1 MVKLIKSN
9 EFDEVLQNNIV
20 LVDFF
25 AKWCGPCKML
35 SPIVDELSNEMQ
47 DIVFVKVDID
57 ESVDLANKFG
67 ILSIPTLLIFKNGK
81 LNGKEVGFLS
91 KSDLI
96 RFINENK

>member
-9 EFDEVLQNNIV
+9 EFDEVLQNNVV

-35 SPIVDELSNEMQ
+35 SPIVDELSNEVQ
-47 DIVFVKVDID
+47 DVVFVKVDID

-81 LNGKEVGFLS
+81 LSGKEVGFLS